1 MVKNVAR
8 HAEGDGYVGK
18 ALTSFFISIYMIED
32 EVSWGGGGGSLR
44 GEEESGGQPTQGS
57 PHL

>member
-8 HAEGDGYVGK
+8 HAEGDGYVGE
-18 ALTSFFISIYMIED
+18 ALTSFFISIYMIGD
-32 EVSWGGGGGSLR
+32 EVSWGGGEGGGG